1 MRKWVSILFLSII
14 VLSHSELHQLL
25 RIPVLI
31 DHFKEHKKEDPS
43 ITFIQFIKLH
53 YDKIVVDDDYQR
65 DQQLPFR
72 DANCTTSVS
81 GLVIDIPPQNIKI
94 EKQDYRFDA
103 DKVIP
108 IATVLYLHLCTSTI
122 FQPPRVAA

>member
-81 GLVIDIPPQNIKI
+81 GLVIDIPLSLIHISEPTRP
-94 EKQDYRFDA
+94 Y
-103 DKVIP
+103 
-108 IATVLYLHLCTSTI
+108 
-122 FQPPRVAA
+122 

>member
-1 MRKWVSILFLSII
+1 MSIFFLSII
-14 VLSHSELHQLL
+14 MLSHSELHQLL
-25 RIPVLI
+25 RIPVLFE
-31 DHFKEHKKEDPS
+31 HFQEHRKEDPA
-43 ITFIQFIKLH
+43 ITFLQFIKLH

-72 DANCTTSVS
+72 DASCSATAT
-81 GLVIDIPPQNIKI
+81 GLIIDIPPQHIKI

-122 FQPPRVAA
+122 FQPPRVAV